1 MVIIELKGGLGNQ
14 MFQYAAAIT
23 YANNRHQ
30 VFVDL
35 GFLQEYHQSSS
46 HFTARQF
53 ELNIFSK
60 LSFKIGNK
68 FLKKTFLL
76 ITKLE
81 KILKRLSTNLKF
93 TALIFDGHPAV
104 HITSRFIYMTGYF
117 QDPLI
122 FEHKKKEL
130 IAYFTFPELPEK
142 AKEVASL
149 IMSSNAISI
158 HVRRGD
164 YVNPEIN
171 EFHGILTKTYYEEAV
186 MEIKKELK
194 ETSFFVFSD
203 DISWCVSNFSFISND
218 EINFV
223 DLNEQNWVDMK
234 LMTLCKHHIIANSSF
249 SWWGAWLSANEN
261 QIVIAPKLWFR
272 NEKTKII
279 PKQWK
284 TI

>member
-1 MVIIELKGGLGNQ
+1 
-14 MFQYAAAIT
+14 MFQYAAAIA

-30 VFVDL
+30 VFIDL
-35 GFLQEYHQSSS
+35 GFLQRNHQSNS

-60 LSFKIGNK
+60 LRFKIGNI
-68 FLKKTFLL
+68 FFKKTFLL
-76 ITKLE
+76 ITEIEKFLKKLS
-81 KILKRLSTNLKF
+81 INLKF
-93 TALIFDGHPAV
+93 TALIFDGHSDV
-104 HITSRFIYMTGYF
+104 HIKSWFIYMDGYF
-117 QDPLI
+117 QDPLV
-122 FEHKKKEL
+122 FEHKRKIL
-130 IAYFTFPELPEK
+130 ITYFTFPELPDK
-142 AKEVASL
+142 AEEVASL
-149 IMSSNAISI
+149 IKSRNAISI

-164 YVNPEIN
+164 YINPEIN
-171 EFHGILTKTYYEEAV
+171 DFHGVLPETYYEEAIR
-186 MEIKKELK
+186 EIKKEVK
-194 ETSFFVFSD
+194 QTSFFIFSD

-218 EINFV
+218 EVNFV
-223 DLNEQNWVDMK
+223 DLKEQNWVDMK

-249 SWWGAWLSANEN
+249 SWWGAWLSTNEN